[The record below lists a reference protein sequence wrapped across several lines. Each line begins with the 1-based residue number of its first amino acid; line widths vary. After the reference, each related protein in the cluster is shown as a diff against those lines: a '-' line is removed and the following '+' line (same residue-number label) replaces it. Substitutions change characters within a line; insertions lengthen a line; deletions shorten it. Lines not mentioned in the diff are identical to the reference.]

1 MLWSGRN
8 HGFWVARTGI
18 MKVAFSVIFYCTA
31 CLLDV
36 QNMIR
41 FILSESRWKRVFF
54 PWCTPFLYIVIILEP
69 WMMNLCLGSAP
80 DNHQNCQPNL
90 RQKSTLD
97 WDELISNEKGS
108 TQIISYKVQIFREG
122 PQKFEKI
129 SSFVLTSLSNFK
141 NRWEIFPNFVAFSQY
156 LNFYNVLPK
165 LIHINIPSFFIA

>member
-1 MLWSGRN
+1 MGRYQRN
-8 HGFWVARTGI
+8 ISAGYSRVKNLSCVSCAAWNVFPINLLV
-18 MKVAFSVIFYCTA
+18 KVKAY
-31 CLLDV
+31 
-36 QNMIR
+36 
-41 FILSESRWKRVFF
+41 FF

-97 WDELISNEKGS
+97 WDELISNEKSS

-156 LNFYNVLPK
+156 LNFNNVLPK